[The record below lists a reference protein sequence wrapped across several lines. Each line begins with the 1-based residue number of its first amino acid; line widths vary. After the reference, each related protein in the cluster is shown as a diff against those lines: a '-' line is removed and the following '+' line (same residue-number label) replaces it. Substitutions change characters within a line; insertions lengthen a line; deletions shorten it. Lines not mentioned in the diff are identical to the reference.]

1 MARTFLIRGMI
12 CGVVAGVLVFL
23 YARLFGEAPV
33 NGAIGLEEQ
42 LAHAAGA
49 AHEHEEEIVSRD
61 VQSTWGLFTGTML
74 YAIAVGGIFALLYA
88 FAWGRVGRLGARGT
102 AAALAVA
109 SFVAVYV
116 VPFLKYPPN
125 PPAVGNPDTI
135 QFRTALYFGMIAIS
149 IAAMVAAV
157 NLGRAL
163 LKRME
168 LWHAA
173 IVASVAYLALVGIA
187 YAVLPGI
194 DEVSAQFP
202 ASLLW
207 QFRIAAFGM
216 QLLLWTVLGL
226 LFGELTERAQRA
238 GNTSLSMAQRRN

>member
-1 MARTFLIRGMI
+1 MI

-23 YARLFGEAPV
+23 YARLFGEAPMT
-33 NGAIGLEEQ
+33 GAIGLEDQ

-49 AHEHEEEIVSRD
+49 AHEHEDEIVSRD
-61 VQSTWGLFTGTML
+61 VQSTWGLFTGTVF
-74 YAIAVGGIFALLYA
+74 YAVAVGGLFALLYA

-102 AAALAVA
+102 AAMLAVA
-109 SFVAVYV
+109 SFAAVYV

-173 IVASVAYLALVGIA
+173 VLAGVVYIGLVGIA

-194 DEVSAQFP
+194 DEVSAEFP
-202 ASLLW
+202 ATLLW
-207 QFRIAAFGM
+207 QFRIASFGM

-238 GNTSLSMAQRRN
+238 GNASLSMAQRRN